1 MKKVILLLM
10 ILIAAVMLCAIAMA
24 EEKWE
29 TYEGPLSMTIKYPK
43 AIIEA
48 SRHSGED
55 GYVNEYDRIDL
66 FVPRAGQ
73 TSARM
78 TCALHDD
85 PQFPFWEDYGYTK
98 LEMDDSLL
106 DQIENSMYKT
116 LDMYMNPEGT
126 EIVEE
131 LRMTYPINLEP
142 EIVFDIF
149 LPADD
154 PDGWRDVFESMLSTL
169 EFPPLGEEFAGIRFD
184 FYENVEKNASSEK
197 IIVDEGAACYVLAFS
212 GKISQFALE
221 EVEWDDAT
229 FKIVNVKTLF
239 KADLMSDGDQLDI
252 SCFFPDGLPKLRIRW
267 SDPWTKD
274 RTYYLTMSGKDGSLH
289 MLSASELLPPELVG
303 TWGTDGVTLRVLQ
316 SGDEYKVLANFGD
329 GENGWSR
336 AVYNDCVYDE
346 EEKQLSCIGIEETCE
361 LDPETEDKE
370 ESERQ
375 YIMVK
380 RESWLPLMIG
390 EDGIMAYPDWEG
402 EPIQLLY
409 YGPFEGTWKNGNL
422 AIEFHYGDLELWCE
436 IKENDEIKWTYWC
449 DYDED
454 RDKPYEHFYGSR
466 RDEDQEEELEAIFSV
481 DSEGRLIWNDL
492 TENMGEGMAFIR
504 QEEPRDERIHDFY
517 SYEPGDGKAYEVF
530 VITKLLYDENH
541 QVTDVTG
548 QFAHMTDNGE
558 SSDWELAEDGGF
570 YTYHLAEDFSADLR
584 ASLYDAS
591 METVTDLHEWYIRVC
606 LEGSGPEN
614 GELAFLSHMSEEE
627 RRNVDPYT
635 CFDCIAVKAEL
646 NEAGEIRYMC
656 YERVPW
662 IM

>member
-1 MKKVILLLM
+1 MKKAILLLV
-10 ILIAAVMLCAIAMA
+10 LIATVMLCAIAMA
-24 EEKWE
+24 EEEWE
-29 TYEGPLSMTIKYPK
+29 KYEGPLGMTIKYPK

-48 SRHSGED
+48 SCHSSKD
-55 GYVNEYDRIDL
+55 GYYNEYDRIDR

-78 TCALHDD
+78 TCTLQSD
-85 PQFPFWEDYGYTK
+85 PQFPFWEDDGYTK

-142 EIVFDIF
+142 TILFDIF

-212 GKISQFALE
+212 GETSQFALE
-221 EVEWDDAT
+221 EVEWDDAA
-229 FKIVNVKTLF
+229 FRIVNVKTLF

-289 MLSASELLPPELVG
+289 MLSASEILPPKLVG
-303 TWGTDGVTLRVLQ
+303 SWGTDGVTLRVLQ

-329 GENGWSR
+329 GEYGWSR

-346 EEKQLSCIGIEETCE
+346 EEKELSCIGIEETCE

-370 ESERQ
+370 ESERR
-375 YIMVK
+375 YTMVK
-380 RESWLPLMIG
+380 REDLLTLTIR
-390 EDGIMAYPDWEG
+390 EDGIMEYPVWG
-402 EPIQLLY
+402 EKPKELLY
-409 YGPFEGTWKNGNL
+409 YGAYEGTWKDGDT
-422 AIEFHYGDLELWCE
+422 IIDFHFGDTELWCDIE
-436 IKENDEIKWTYWC
+436 EDPENVWTYRC
-449 DYDED
+449 DYDEESN
-454 RDKPYEHFYGSR
+454 RPYEHFYGSR
-466 RDEDQEEELEAIFSV
+466 RNDDREEEREATFYI
-481 DSEGRLIWNDL
+481 DGEGRLVWNDL
-492 TENMGEGMAFIR
+492 SGKETRRFIR

-517 SYEPGDGKAYEVF
+517 RYEPGDGKAYEVF
-530 VITKLLYDENH
+530 VITQLLYDENRK
-541 QVTDVTG
+541 VTDVTG
-548 QFAHMTDNGE
+548 QFAHIPDNDE
-558 SSDWELAEDGGF
+558 SSGWELAEDGKF
-570 YTYHLAEDFSADLR
+570 YTYHLAEDFSADMLDN
-584 ASLYDAS
+584 LYLFDS
-591 METVTDLHEWYIRVC
+591 TMETVTDLHEWYIRVY
-606 LEGSGPEN
+606 LEGREPEN
-614 GELAFLSHMSEEE
+614 GELQFPVHMSDEELK
-627 RRNVDPYT
+627 NADPDAL
-635 CFDCIAVKAEL
+635 FDYIPVKLEL
-646 NEAGEIRYMC
+646 NEAGGIRYAC
-656 YERVPW
+656 YMRILW